1 MDLTNIGF
9 DPSMLMALQDM
20 LDMYEEPVSHAT
32 SRTYVRDGKAMAATQ
47 ADVKEYPNAYVFLVD
62 MPGLKA
68 YKIKVHIEDEN
79 VLVVYGERKQDKDE
93 KDKKEMVKY
102 LKIERRFGKFLKRF
116 VLAKNADMDTISA
129 IYQDGVLTVTVEKK
143 YLPETKPCKRI
154 EVRVGK

>member
-20 LDMYEEPVSHAT
+20 LDMYEEPVPQAT

-116 VLAKNADMDTISA
+116 VLAKNADMDTISS

-143 YLPETKPCKRI
+143 YLPETKPRKTI

>member
-1 MDLTNIGF
+1 MDLNNIGF
-9 DPSMLMALQDM
+9 DSSMLMALQDM
-20 LDMYEEPVSHAT
+20 LDMYEEPVRHAT
-32 SRTYVRDGKAMAATQ
+32 SRSYLRDGKAMAATQ
-47 ADVKEYPNAYVFLVD
+47 ADLKEYPNAYVFLVD

-79 VLVVYGERKQDKDE
+79 MLVVYGERKQ
-93 KDKKEMVKY
+93 DKKEMVKY

-116 VLAKNADMDTISA
+116 VLAENADMDAISA

-143 YLPETKPCKRI
+143 YPPETKPRKTI